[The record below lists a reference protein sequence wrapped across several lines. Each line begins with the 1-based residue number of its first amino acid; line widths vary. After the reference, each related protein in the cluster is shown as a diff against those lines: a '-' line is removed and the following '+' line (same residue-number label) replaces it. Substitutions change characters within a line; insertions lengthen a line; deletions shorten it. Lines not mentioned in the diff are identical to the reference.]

1 MTGTRARSGLPESR
15 EVTVLI
21 VDDDDKFRES
31 LRGLLSSHGLA
42 VVGDAADGN
51 TALELVAE
59 LAPDVILMDLQMP
72 GLDGIETARRL
83 ADQAPASAIVMLTVS
98 VVESDVLEAML
109 VGARGYLVKGSTP
122 DALVAGIEA
131 AARGES
137 LLSAGIAGM
146 LLARLRAERVERGVD
161 SSALDFLSAR
171 ELEILRLIAAGRH
184 NEDIAELLHIS
195 PFTVRN
201 HISNVL
207 RKLHVENRTQ
217 AAAYAIRN
225 GL

>member
-1 MTGTRARSGLPESR
+1 M
-15 EVTVLI
+15 LI
-21 VDDDDKFRES
+21 VDDDDSFRES
-31 LRGLLSSHGLA
+31 LRELLSSHGLS

-98 VVESDVLEAML
+98 AVESDVLEAML

-122 DALVAGIEA
+122 DALVAGIQA

-146 LLARLRAERVERGVD
+146 LLARLRAERVQRGLD
-161 SSALDFLSAR
+161 SAALDFLSTR

-201 HISNVL
+201 HISNLL
-207 RKLHVENRTQ
+207 RKLHVQNRTQ

>member
-1 MTGTRARSGLPESR
+1 MTGAITRGGRPEAA

-21 VDDDDKFRES
+21 VDDDDRFREA
-31 LRGLLSSHGLA
+31 LRELLSVHGIA
-42 VVGDAADGN
+42 VVGEAADGKV
-51 TALELVAE
+51 ALELVTT

-83 ADQAPASAIVMLTVS
+83 AEEAPASAVVMLTVS
-98 VVESDVLEAML
+98 AVESDVLEAML

-122 DALVAGIEA
+122 DALVAGIQA

-146 LLARLRAERVERGVD
+146 LLARLRAERTQPGLD
-161 SSALDFLSAR
+161 GSALDFLSAR

-184 NEDIAELLHIS
+184 NEDIAVELHIS

-201 HISNVL
+201 HISNLL